1 MLRVNEVATFL
12 DQEFQRHDRGEEN
25 PTLLI
30 DGTLP
35 GPDNAKYCGLARVF
49 VNNMETK
56 RTCL

>member
-12 DQEFQRHDRGEEN
+12 DHESQRHDRRKEN

-30 DGTLP
+30 DGTLL

-49 VNNMETK
+49 LNNMEAK